1 MWCEMCIQKAALSW
15 VGLQSGK
22 GVSEENW
29 DLILIQWALR
39 GLPAQLHVP
48 FHATAQRCCK
58 ILCMLSLECTLGLLS
73 SGYFF
78 SASSPFITSLL
89 LSTVF
94 VTLPQLSVCV
104 HRFALTATFIQREG
118 SSLGEC
124 GG

>member
-58 ILCMLSLECTLGLLS
+58 ILCMLRMY
-73 SGYFF
+73 SGFVIIRIFF

-89 LSTVF
+89 LRAVF

-104 HRFALTATFIQREG
+104 HRFAFTATFIQREG

>member
-58 ILCMLSLECTLGLLS
+58 ILCMLRMY
-73 SGYFF
+73 SGFVIIRIFF
-78 SASSPFITSLL
+78 FCQFSFYH
-89 LSTVF
+89 
-94 VTLPQLSVCV
+94 LSVTEYC
-104 HRFALTATFIQREG
+104 FCDLTTIISVCSSFCFYSYLYSEG
-118 SSLGEC
+118 GELLG
-124 GG
+124 